1 MSCTNADIIAS
12 SGNVFDD
19 LGFPDAQERLARAEL
34 ARKISAVVRD
44 RGLTQSAATEI
55 LGVDQPKVSALVTGR
70 LSGFSFERL
79 IHFLTLLGQDV
90 TISVANT
97 PPSRPVG
104 HLTVNSSER
113 EVRASSLTR

>member
-1 MSCTNADIIAS
+1 MSSTNTDVIVS

-34 ARKISAVVRD
+34 ARKIGAIIRD
-44 RGLTQSAATEI
+44 RGLTQSAAAEI

-90 TISVANT
+90 AITVTDAPS
-97 PPSRPVG
+97 SRPVG
-104 HLTVNSSER
+104 QLTVS
-113 EVRASSLTR
+113 ASAGQCS

>member
-1 MSCTNADIIAS
+1 MSSTNADIIAS
-12 SGNVFDD
+12 GGNVFDD

-34 ARKISAVVRD
+34 ARKIGAIIRA
-44 RGLTQSAATEI
+44 RALTQSAAAEI

-90 TISVANT
+90 AIAVTNT

-104 HLTVNSSER
+104 QITVSSS
-113 EVRASSLTR
+113 V